1 MNEKYEQL
9 VADYLAGSLDEEGKL
24 RVEQL
29 IANGEIELIE
39 FKAIEQLHDE
49 LDVIA
54 TPAPSSDLSTGFYAM
69 LEKEKAASRPFSFS
83 AVEKLKAVFAELT
96 MPRLV
101 YACLLLII
109 GGFIGDQFGRNES
122 KLEELSAEMQDMR
135 QMMMVSMLEGASTT
149 DRIRAVNISA
159 ELPVAD
165 EKAIQALLFTLNNDK
180 SVNVRVQTVEALSRW
195 GDNEMVREGMVNAIT
210 NQDSEV
216 VIIALADA
224 VVSLGLKNSAKE
236 LEELLKYKE
245 LDINVQQKLQ
255 TSIAALL

>member
-54 TPAPSSDLSTGFYAM
+54 TPAPSPDLSTGFYTM
-69 LEKEKAASRPFSFS
+69 LEKEKAASRLFSFS
-83 AVEKLKAVFAELT
+83 LVEKLKALFAELT
-96 MPRLV
+96 MPRLA
-101 YACLLLII
+101 YACLLLIV

-135 QMMMVSMLEGASTT
+135 QIMMVSMLEGASTT

-165 EKAIQALLFTLNNDK
+165 EKAVQALLFTLNNDK

-210 NQDSEV
+210 NQESEV